1 MKKLLPVGLVLLLC
15 MLIFT
20 ACGGEKNTTTDVPA
34 TTEDSVTM
42 EAPGLY
48 DANNNLI
55 ASWDEL
61 VNTYGMRVDV
71 DYDSFPEKIGTTSP
85 YYLFTEISALQNGV
99 KLVLGN
105 VKSIGKFSLACCCSI
120 TNVTISN
127 SVTSIS
133 EDAFIRC
140 TSLTSI
146 TIPDSVTSIG
156 ASAFADCESLMSV
169 SIGKGVTS
177 IDVATFADC
186 KSLTSI
192 TIPDS
197 VTSIGA
203 SAFADC
209 ESLM

>member
-1 MKKLLPVGLVLLLC
+1 MKKLLPVGLVLLAC

-71 DYDSFPEKIGTTSP
+71 DYGSYDDPESP
-85 YYLFTEISALQNGV
+85 FYLLAETSALQNGV

-105 VKSIGKFSLACCCSI
+105 VKSIGKFSLAYCCSI
-120 TNVTISN
+120 
-127 SVTSIS
+127 
-133 EDAFIRC
+133 
-140 TSLTSI
+140 TSI

-156 ASAFADCESLMSV
+156 ECAFRGCTNLE
-169 SIGKGVTS
+169 
-177 IDVATFADC
+177 
-186 KSLTSI
+186 SI

-203 SAFADC
+203 TAFSDC
-209 ESLM
+209 ESLMSVSIGKA

>member
-1 MKKLLPVGLVLLLC
+1 MDITASFNLVLFQFVWLIFYYYQKIRMGRKKMKKLLPVGLVLLAC

-105 VKSIGKFSLACCCSI
+105 VTSIGNRALAC
-120 TNVTISN
+120 
-127 SVTSIS
+127 
-133 EDAFIRC
+133 C
-140 TSLTSI
+140 TSLTSV

-156 ASAFADCESLMSV
+156 EYAFNRCTSFTSV
-169 SIGKGVTS
+169 HFNGTKTQWEAVHKVSWDYNTGDYTIYCTDGN
-177 IDVATFADC
+177 
-186 KSLTSI
+186 I
-192 TIPDS
+192 TK
-197 VTSIGA
+197 
-203 SAFADC
+203 
-209 ESLM
+209 